1 MEGGQAVAAPLFGE
15 NAPAGRTAITW
26 YTGTSDLPQPGDM
39 GMYPNASKQ
48 NKGITCEG
56 PHVALRGFV
65 VVLVFSLLALLSL
78 VTCSQRRV
86 HQSTSISY
94 ACGLI

>member
-1 MEGGQAVAAPLFGE
+1 MEGGQAVAATLFGE

-48 NKGITCEG
+48 NKGITCERPTCLLMG
-56 PHVALRGFV
+56 CRRGCV
-65 VVLVFSLLALLSL
+65 
-78 VTCSQRRV
+78 C
-86 HQSTSISY
+86 
-94 ACGLI
+94 AC

>member
-1 MEGGQAVAAPLFGE
+1 MEGGQAVAATLFGE

-56 PHVALRGFV
+56 PHACPSWLCCCACLFAVGFALAGD
-65 VVLVFSLLALLSL
+65 LCTAPSSLEYK
-78 VTCSQRRV
+78 
-86 HQSTSISY
+86 H
-94 ACGLI
+94 

>member
-1 MEGGQAVAAPLFGE
+1 MLTERCHHVVCRYPGMEGGQAVAATLFGE

-48 NKGITCEG
+48 NKGIPCELAR
-56 PHVALRGFV
+56 PH
-65 VVLVFSLLALLSL
+65 
-78 VTCSQRRV
+78 
-86 HQSTSISY
+86 
-94 ACGLI
+94 ACP